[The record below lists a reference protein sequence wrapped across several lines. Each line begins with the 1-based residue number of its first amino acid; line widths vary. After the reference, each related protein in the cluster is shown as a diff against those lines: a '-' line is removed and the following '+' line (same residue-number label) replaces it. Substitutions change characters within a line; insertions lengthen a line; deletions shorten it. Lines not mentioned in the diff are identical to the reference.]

1 MAVEASRRKT
11 LAVDMIIIIIY
22 MCIRTNYAEII
33 SKSSMLFT
41 LTAERM

>member
-11 LAVDMIIIIIY
+11 LAVDIIIIIY

-33 SKSSMLFT
+33 SKSSKLFT